1 MYVDAVTTAAVASAL
16 NETIIDGRVQAVI
29 AVDDQSVGLEI
40 YARQQRH
47 YLLLSIHPKEARCQL
62 VEGKLRRGAARPS
75 PLVLLMKKYIEG
87 ARLES
92 VTQPPWE
99 RLLQF
104 EFSGNEGSTRLIA
117 ETMDKR
123 SNLILTVD
131 GHILECLKRVGAG
144 QNRYRQIL
152 PGKPYVPP
160 PPQSKALPDEVSL
173 RQIESYL
180 AQDPDQPTWRVLV
193 QYISGISPLLAR
205 EIVHRACGDPEAPA
219 FDVAARIIHEV
230 FSQLISE
237 VLEERYFPCVAP
249 AQDRPGYLA
258 FAAYQLN
265 HLGWKPVDSIFE
277 AMHLYFGAPVGQ
289 DAYTAGKQPVQDQ
302 IDEALA
308 RVHHKLESL
317 ERESSSD
324 EEIERLRQQ
333 AELILAYG
341 PTFKPGQ
348 TSFQAQYD
356 PDGPMLD
363 IPLDPSLT
371 HVENAQ
377 KLFERYDKAKRAVRG
392 VPRLIA
398 ETRQEIAYLDQ
409 LAADLQMAESWPDID
424 IVREAL
430 QDAGYWRGTKAR
442 GPRGGK
448 PGIRRFTEGDGFVIL
463 VGRNAEQNHV
473 LVTERSASHD
483 LWLHARGIPGS
494 HVIVKNDGRPI
505 PEEVVRRAAELAAY
519 YSSGREDSAVEVDVT
534 ERRYVRPIKGGRPGM
549 VNYKNERTLRIAP
562 HD

>member
-29 AVDDQSVGLEI
+29 AVDDQSVGLEV

-62 VEGKLRRGAARPS
+62 VGGKLRRGAARPS

-87 ARLES
+87 SRLMS
-92 VTQPPWE
+92 IHQPAWE

-104 EFSGNEGSTRLIA
+104 EFSGDEGNTRLIA

-131 GHILECLKRVGAG
+131 GHILECMKRIGAD

-152 PGKPYVPP
+152 PGKPYIPP
-160 PPQSKALPDEVSL
+160 PPQSKALPAEVGL
-173 RQIESYL
+173 GQIKSYL
-180 AQDPDQPTWRVLV
+180 EQDPDQPTWRLLV
-193 QYISGISPLLAR
+193 QYISGISPLLAK
-205 EIVHRACGDPEAPA
+205 EIIFRACGDAEALA
-219 FDVAARIIHEV
+219 FDVAARIVHEA
-230 FSQLISE
+230 FSKLIGE
-237 VLEERYFPCVAP
+237 VLEERYFPCVALAP
-249 AQDRPGYLA
+249 DRPGYLA

-265 HLGWKPVDSIFE
+265 HLGWKPVDSIFK
-277 AMHLYFGAPVGQ
+277 AMTLYFGAPVGQ
-289 DAYTAGKQPVQDQ
+289 DAYTAGKQPIQDQ
-302 IDEALA
+302 IDEALT
-308 RVHHKLESL
+308 RVHHKLDSL

-324 EEIERLRQQ
+324 EEIERLRQH

-363 IPLDPSLT
+363 IPLDPALT

-377 KLFERYDKAKRAVRG
+377 KLFERYDKAKRAVKG
-392 VPRLIA
+392 VPRFIA
-398 ETRQEIAYLDQ
+398 ETRHEIAYLNQ

-430 QDAGYWRGTKAR
+430 QEAGYWRGAKTR

-463 VGRNAEQNHV
+463 VGRNADQNHT
-473 LVTERSASHD
+473 LVTERSASRD

-505 PEEVVRRAAELAAY
+505 PEEVIQRAAELAAY
-519 YSSGREDSAVEVDVT
+519 YSAGRDDSAVEVDVT

-562 HD
+562 QD

>member
-1 MYVDAVTTAAVASAL
+1 MYVDAVTTAAVVHEL
-16 NETIIDGRVQAVI
+16 NNMIVDGRVQAVI

-62 VEGKLRRGAARPS
+62 VEGKLRRGASRPS
-75 PLVLLMKKYIEG
+75 PLILLMKKYVEG
-87 ARLES
+87 AQLIS
-92 VTQPPWE
+92 VYQPPWE
-99 RLLQF
+99 RLIQF
-104 EFSGNEGSTRLIA
+104 EFTGSEGSTRLIA

-123 SNLILTVD
+123 SNLVLTVGGD
-131 GHILECLKRVGAG
+131 ILECLKRVGAD
-144 QNRYRQIL
+144 QNRYRQLL

-160 PPQSKALPDEVSL
+160 PPQSKTLPDEISL
-173 RQIESYL
+173 GQIESYL
-180 AQDPDQPTWRVLV
+180 GQDPDQLTWRVLV
-193 QYISGISPLLAR
+193 QYVAGISPLLAR
-205 EIVHRACGDPEAPA
+205 EIVFRASGDAEAPA
-219 FDVAARIIHEV
+219 FDVAGRIVHEA
-230 FSQLISE
+230 FSNLIGE
-237 VLEERYFPCVAP
+237 VLEERHFPCVAP

-308 RVHHKLESL
+308 RVHHKLDSL

-348 TSFQAQYD
+348 TSFQTQYD

-363 IPLDPSLT
+363 IPLDPTLT
-371 HVENAQ
+371 YVENAQ
-377 KLFERYDKAKRAVRG
+377 KLFERYEKAKRAVQD

-398 ETRQEIAYLDQ
+398 QTRHEIAYLEQ

-424 IVREAL
+424 IAREAL
-430 QDAGYWRGTKAR
+430 QDAGYWRGSKTR
-442 GPRGGK
+442 GPRGGR

-463 VGRNAEQNHV
+463 VGRSAEQNHV
-473 LVTERSASHD
+473 LVTERSASRD

-505 PEEVVRRAAELAAY
+505 PEEVIHRAAELAAY
-519 YSSGREDSAVEVDVT
+519 YSSGREDAAVEVDVT